1 MRFSYCPVCGE
12 KLGLRVCGDEG
23 EVPFCTRCD
32 HPWFDMFASAA
43 IVLVVNPEGKVAL
56 LDQSYISTQYKNL
69 VSGYIKPGE
78 SAEECAMREVKE
90 ETGLTMLNPRFRGL
104 VTFVS
109 DEWGVVYMHL
119 FTCTKFS
126 GTLTDCDEGELV
138 WLPKGELL
146 TKKLWEGDKLFLRA
160 LDERSDFF
168 TLKLRYEGETLV
180 ESKFEPTF

>member
-78 SAEECAMREVKE
+78 SAEECAMREVEEEIGIHMRSISLQFTRWFRKSQVLMVGFIGYTDE
-90 ETGLTMLNPRFRGL
+90 TALTLSGEVDAAGWFAPEEAIRLVHPKETGAVSGLLVDTYLNKIKSCDNG
-104 VTFVS
+104 
-109 DEWGVVYMHL
+109 
-119 FTCTKFS
+119 
-126 GTLTDCDEGELV
+126 GTPNG
-138 WLPKGELL
+138 
-146 TKKLWEGDKLFLRA
+146 
-160 LDERSDFF
+160 
-168 TLKLRYEGETLV
+168 
-180 ESKFEPTF
+180 